1 MKRTEGLTSRELASI
16 TNQIKVSVEAD
27 RIFLFGSYS
36 RGSTDDFSDIDLC
49 VVTRSKDRRKLDLM
63 RTIRK
68 NLRKVTSLP
77 LDILVYYTDEFEERS
92 SNPSTLESSILRNG
106 MEIG

>member
-1 MKRTEGLTSRELASI
+1 MKRREGLTSKELASI
-16 TNQIKVSVEAD
+16 SRQIKKSVEAD

-49 VVTRSKDRRKLDLM
+49 VVTRSKDRRKIDLM
-63 RTIRK
+63 RAIRK
-68 NLRKVTSLP
+68 NLREVTSLP
-77 LDILVYYTDEFEERS
+77 LDILVYYTDEFKERS

-106 MEIG
+106 TEIG